1 VRHIAVVTRMGGGVF
16 ALIFAMNAVAA
27 QEVVELPGADRALS
41 SDYEEVY
48 RVGSFDGDV
57 WETFGDIAATGFDEN
72 GNLYIFDRQAS
83 RIVVVDSD
91 GNFVRE
97 FGSPGEGPGELRM
110 ALGFTVMR
118 DGTSVVMDVGH
129 RSYQLFGADGEF
141 ERMVRMGGGG
151 MIQFGEMASDP
162 SGLAIISGGAGRLMT
177 MEAGPE
183 AVVPEP
189 LETRPIERIS
199 LTGEDIET
207 ETIAEGWLP
216 PRSERPQTIE
226 GGGMRFQ
233 MSMAGP
239 RTFEPRLLVGALPSG
254 GVAFSDSS
262 AYNVKIAGR
271 DGGVSKILR
280 RPFQALPVTN
290 RIEKAEKDRRLEELA
305 AGEGPQMQVRMIGPG
320 GGAAQ
325 AISQDAI
332 KEMMR
337 GQVEQMQFFPEVPVI
352 RALQTSWGGR
362 IWVQRRGE
370 QPVSD
375 GPIDVLNAEGQYV
388 GSYPTGEMEM
398 PSSFGPDGLTA
409 YIEMD
414 DFDVPT
420 VVVRR
425 LPASVN

>member
-1 VRHIAVVTRMGGGVF
+1 MRHVVVGTRVGGGVS
-16 ALIFAMNAVAA
+16 ALIVAMNAVGA
-27 QEVVELPGADRALS
+27 QEVVELPGTDRALS

-48 RVGSFDGDV
+48 RVGSIDGEV
-57 WETFGDIAATGFDEN
+57 WETFGDVAATGFDAN

-91 GNFVRE
+91 GSFVRE

-110 ALGFTVMR
+110 ALGFTVLR
-118 DGTSVVMDVGH
+118 DGTAVILDLGH
-129 RSYQLFGADGEF
+129 QAYQLFGADGQF

-151 MIQFGEMASDP
+151 MMRFGAMAPDP
-162 SGLAIISGGAGRLMT
+162 SGLAIISGGGGGMMA
-177 MEAGPE
+177 MEAGTGASAP
-183 AVVPEP
+183 VPP
-189 LETRPIERIS
+189 KTRPIERIS
-199 LTGEDIET
+199 LTGDDVET

-216 PRSERPQTIE
+216 PRSERPQTLE

-239 RTFEPRLLVGALPSG
+239 RTFEPDLFLGVLPDG

-262 AYNVKIAGR
+262 AYAVKIAGP

-280 RPFQALPVTN
+280 RPFQALPVTD
-290 RIEKAEKDRRLEELA
+290 RIEEAEKERRLEELT
-305 AGEGPQMQVRMIGPG
+305 AGEGPRMQLRMIGPG

-337 GQVEQMQFFPEVPVI
+337 GQIEQMQFFPEVPVI
-352 RALQTSWGGR
+352 RGLQTTWSGK

-370 QPVSD
+370 EPVSD
-375 GPIDVLNAEGQYV
+375 GPIDVLNTEGHYV

-409 YIEMD
+409 YVEMD
-414 DFDVPT
+414 EFDVPT
-420 VVVRR
+420 IVVRR
-425 LPASVN
+425 LPELVN

>member
-1 VRHIAVVTRMGGGVF
+1 MGGGVF

-162 SGLAIISGGAGRLMT
+162 RA
-177 MEAGPE
+177 
-183 AVVPEP
+183 
-189 LETRPIERIS
+189 
-199 LTGEDIET
+199 
-207 ETIAEGWLP
+207 W
-216 PRSERPQTIE
+216 RSFR
-226 GGGMRFQ
+226 
-233 MSMAGP
+233 
-239 RTFEPRLLVGALPSG
+239 GALG
-254 GVAFSDSS
+254 G
-262 AYNVKIAGR
+262 
-271 DGGVSKILR
+271 
-280 RPFQALPVTN
+280 
-290 RIEKAEKDRRLEELA
+290 
-305 AGEGPQMQVRMIGPG
+305 
-320 GGAAQ
+320 
-325 AISQDAI
+325 
-332 KEMMR
+332 
-337 GQVEQMQFFPEVPVI
+337 
-352 RALQTSWGGR
+352 
-362 IWVQRRGE
+362 
-370 QPVSD
+370 
-375 GPIDVLNAEGQYV
+375 
-388 GSYPTGEMEM
+388 
-398 PSSFGPDGLTA
+398 
-409 YIEMD
+409 
-414 DFDVPT
+414 
-420 VVVRR
+420 
-425 LPASVN
+425 